1 MRKGRI
7 VVVVVVVVVVVILA
21 RLAAEVLAFGFG
33 SDFGPVACFG
43 AFSGEAW

>member
-7 VVVVVVVVVVVILA
+7 VVVVVEEVVVVLA

-33 SDFGPVACFG
+33 FDFGPVACFG
-43 AFSGEAW
+43 AFSGRAW